1 MQHATAVTA
10 TTERVEPSPKTGL
23 AANLVPKDNLLFLLF
38 VVPNLVLLAV
48 FTYRPLIDNV
58 RLSFQDWSLASPDP
72 AKWIGLDNYREF
84 FSKAESWQ
92 VVTVT
97 LIFTISAVAF
107 SMVLGLALAMLLDQ
121 NLKGR
126 NLVRSAVFAP
136 FVISGAAIG
145 AAFYFV
151 FNPQF
156 GAVAS
161 ILSWFGIESPDFY
174 QNPGWALF
182 LVTFTYIWKNLGYT
196 FVIYLAALQGLNKDL
211 DEAAAI
217 DGTPPWRKFWRVTLP
232 QLRPATYFLSIT
244 VLLNS
249 LQVFDIINIMFPAGG
264 PSAGTTTMVFDIYWQ
279 TFRNQRAGYG
289 ATIATIMFV
298 VLLIVTVVQVRM
310 MDRGDDK

>member
-1 MQHATAVTA
+1 MTAA
-10 TTERVEPSPKTGL
+10 STEIVEPSAEKGVR
-23 AANLVPKDNLLFLLF
+23 ANLKLRDNLLFLLF
-38 VVPNLVLLAV
+38 VVPNLALLTA
-48 FTYRPLIDNV
+48 FTYRPLIDNFA
-58 RLSFQDWSLASPDP
+58 LSFKDWSLASPEP
-72 AKWIGLDNYREF
+72 AKWIGLANYREF
-84 FSKAESWQ
+84 FTKAESWQ

-97 LIFTISAVAF
+97 LVFTVSALVI

-161 ILSWFGIESPDFY
+161 ILSWFGITSPDFY
-174 QNPGWALF
+174 QQPGWALF

-217 DGTPPWRKFWRVTLP
+217 DGTPTWRKFWRVTFP

-249 LQVFDIINIMFPAGG
+249 LQVFDIVNIMFPAGG
-264 PSAGTTTMVFDIYWQ
+264 PQGGTTTMVFDIYWQ

-289 ATIATIMFV
+289 ATIATIMFL

-310 MDRGDDK
+310 MDRGNEK

>member
-1 MQHATAVTA
+1 MTAA
-10 TTERVEPSPKTGL
+10 TERVEPTSRTGL
-23 AANLVPKDNLLFLLF
+23 SANLVPKDNLLFLLF
-38 VVPNLVLLAV
+38 VVPNLALLAV
-48 FTYRPLIDNV
+48 FTYRPLLDNV
-58 RLSFQDWSLASPDP
+58 WLSFHDWSLASVDP

-84 FSKAESWQ
+84 FTSADSWQ
-92 VVTVT
+92 MVTVT
-97 LIFTISAVAF
+97 LIFTVSAVLI

-136 FVISGAAIG
+136 FVLSGAAIG

-161 ILSWFGIESPDFY
+161 VLNWFGIESPDFY
-174 QNPGWALF
+174 QKPGWALF

-196 FVIYLAALQGLNKDL
+196 FVIYLAALQGLNKEL

-217 DGTPPWRKFWRVTLP
+217 DGAPAWRKFVSVTLP
-232 QLRPATYFLSIT
+232 QLRPATFFLSIT

-249 LQVFDIINIMFPAGG
+249 LQVFDILNIMFPDGG
-264 PSAGTTTMVFDIYWQ
+264 PQRGTTTMVFDIYWK
-279 TFRNQRAGYG
+279 TFRDQRAGYG
-289 ATIATIMFV
+289 ATIATIMFL
-298 VLLIVTVVQVRM
+298 VLLIVTVVQVRI